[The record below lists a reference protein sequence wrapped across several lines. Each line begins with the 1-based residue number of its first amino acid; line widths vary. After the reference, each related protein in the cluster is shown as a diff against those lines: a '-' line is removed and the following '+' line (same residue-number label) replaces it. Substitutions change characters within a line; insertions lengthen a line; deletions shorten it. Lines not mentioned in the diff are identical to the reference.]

1 MTLLQQFS
9 SSSPNSSPLKLKPFS
24 TIPNSS
30 PQFSPI
36 LSLKEVYLNSFK
48 LKVRE
53 NCGELLE
60 MVLKAFTFNGELCGE
75 LLENCMENCQECESS
90 TIFIRMASLSMIQL
104 VCRCFQNAFID
115 KQGSLSFHLLCLCL
129 IYWKIWCLSGWK
141 VGHSKGEGK

>member
-9 SSSPNSSPLKLKPFS
+9 SNSPNSSPLKLKALS

-36 LSLKEVYLNSFK
+36 LNLKEVYLNSFK

-53 NCGELLE
+53 NCGELLG
-60 MVLKAFTFNGELCGE
+60 MVLKAFTFNGELFGE
-75 LLENCMENCQECESS
+75 LLEKCMENCKECESS

-104 VCRCFQNAFID
+104 VSWCFQNASYINKDLF
-115 KQGSLSFHLLCLCL
+115 LSTCFV
-129 IYWKIWCLSGWK
+129 Y
-141 VGHSKGEGK
+141 V